1 MPYFVYILE
10 CADGTLYC
18 GSTNNIEKRLKAHN
32 ELKSGAKYTRAR
44 RPVVLRHSEEFKT
57 ATEAKKRE
65 AAIKGLTRE
74 EKLAIIGILYL

>member
-18 GSTNNIEKRLKAHN
+18 GSTNDIDRRLKAHN
-32 ELKSGAKYTRAR
+32 GLKSGAKYTKGR
-44 RPVVLRHSEEFKT
+44 RPVILKYSEKFKT

-65 AAIKGLTRE
+65 AEIKKWQRE
-74 EKLAIIGILYL
+74 EKIKLFNA